1 MIRVLLANDHRLV
14 LLGVRATLEDAEDIE
29 VVGDTVDGK
38 DVLSLVD
45 QLAPDVILLDIG
57 MPDLDGLRCLS
68 LLRKR
73 HPLLKVVV
81 LSAFADAAHA
91 HAALTRG
98 ASGYL
103 VLKRV
108 DPNELA
114 GAVRQ
119 VIGGTTRPVLGVRES
134 DAQGRGTSGKLT
146 ERELEIVAAVAR
158 GLSNRSISRELCV
171 TEQTV
176 KFHLTNVYRKLGVF
190 NRTQAMHRAYQL
202 GLVETPLVE
211 AVEVA

>member
-14 LLGVRATLEDAEDIE
+14 VLGVRAALGDAGDIE
-29 VVGDTVDGK
+29 VVGEAVDGK

-68 LLRKR
+68 LLRKQ

-81 LSAFADAAHA
+81 LSAFADTAHA
-91 HAALTRG
+91 HAALTQG

-114 GAVRQ
+114 EAVRQ
-119 VIGGTTRPVLGVRES
+119 VIGGTIRPVLGVRES
-134 DAQGRGTSGKLT
+134 GAPGRATSQKLT

-158 GLSNRSISRELCV
+158 GLSNRSISRDLCV